1 VIPLLGFLEGD
12 SLGLV
17 VLAEETDTM
26 RELAIKLQQSA
37 RTRVA
42 PAVRVKVMFKGREL
56 DPAVTVV
63 QAGIEALDRFDV
75 VRT

>member
-1 VIPLLGFLEGD
+1 VIPLYGFLEGD
-12 SLGLV
+12 SLGV
-17 VLAEETDTM
+17 VILAHETDTA
-26 RELAIKLQQSA
+26 RELAVKLQQSA

-42 PAVRVKVMFKGREL
+42 PAVRVKVVFRGRDL
-56 DPAVTVV
+56 DPAITVV